1 MIKQLKGEYK
11 VKNEDLRIIYTSIK
25 SLLNKFDSYTLNHVP
40 REKNKRA
47 DALANLAL

>member
-11 VKNEDLRIIYTSIK
+11 VKNEDLKIIYTKIK
-25 SLLNKFDSYTLNHVP
+25 ALLNKFDNYALNHVP

-47 DALANLAL
+47 DALANLAF